1 MRWPVI
7 AAFFCGYLF
16 LDWVSYI
23 HPVQQSAI
31 TPWNPHPA
39 LAVALLT
46 LAGQRWLPA
55 VALAIFGSEVVVRH
69 MPAGFPVT
77 VLVSIVLALGYGA
90 ISAALRNVLFP
101 GAVIDSPRR
110 LTRFIGVIMVGTLVT
125 GTLYVGALLAS
136 GARLPAPYFEAL
148 AQFWIG
154 DSVGI
159 LVTLPVILLFRD
171 PARRAEAVAAIR
183 HPVAWLQ
190 LASIAAALGLAFGPV
205 VADPFR
211 FFYILFMPLV
221 WIGMRF
227 GLLGAATATLGIQ
240 CGVIAAA
247 QLSGSAALTVFELQA
262 LLIALAITGL
272 FLGVS
277 VDERKRAASGL
288 RESLR
293 MAAAGE
299 MSAALA
305 HELNQPL
312 AALLAYAKAAALMA
326 ENERTDRAAL
336 LDTLGKAQREAAR
349 AAEVVARLRDFFRTG
364 ATHLENA
371 SLPAIATAVVDSLA
385 PRARTFGIQ
394 LSQQAD
400 PATPPVL
407 IDPLQIEVVLRNL
420 VANGVEAAR
429 TASEPK
435 SVLVTIA
442 SDGHGFVRASVRDS
456 GPGVPAEAADR
467 IFEPFWTSRSSG
479 MGMGL
484 AISRAIVEAHGGRLW
499 FDGSKGS
506 SFAFT
511 IPTSP
516 HPT

>member
-1 MRWPVI
+1 
-7 AAFFCGYLF
+7 
-16 LDWVSYI
+16 
-23 HPVQQSAI
+23 
-31 TPWNPHPA
+31 
-39 LAVALLT
+39 
-46 LAGQRWLPA
+46 
-55 VALAIFGSEVVVRH
+55 
-69 MPAGFPVT
+69 
-77 VLVSIVLALGYGA
+77 
-90 ISAALRNVLFP
+90 
-101 GAVIDSPRR
+101 
-110 LTRFIGVIMVGTLVT
+110 
-125 GTLYVGALLAS
+125 
-136 GARLPAPYFEAL
+136 
-148 AQFWIG
+148 
-154 DSVGI
+154 
-159 LVTLPVILLFRD
+159 
-171 PARRAEAVAAIR
+171 
-183 HPVAWLQ
+183 
-190 LASIAAALGLAFGPV
+190 
-205 VADPFR
+205 
-211 FFYILFMPLV
+211 
-221 WIGMRF
+221 
-227 GLLGAATATLGIQ
+227 
-240 CGVIAAA
+240 
-247 QLSGSAALTVFELQA
+247 
-262 LLIALAITGL
+262 
-272 FLGVS
+272 
-277 VDERKRAASGL
+277 
-288 RESLR
+288 
-293 MAAAGE
+293 
-299 MSAALA
+299 
-305 HELNQPL
+305 LNQPL